1 MTQKEYNQKKQECW
15 EEFNNDVGRCK
26 DRPKICFFR
35 AFDRAYA
42 LGEQTESITQEE
54 IEKAAEKYA
63 DEIKIP
69 VSFPGV
75 MVPFIKG
82 LAHDS
87 YLQGAQDFLG
97 KQKKDADAVIQ
108 GWAARDE
115 DGAISAFQRKPT
127 RQTCFT
133 CGFWDDGSGC
143 PVDLTS
149 KDLFPDLTWDSEPE
163 EVEII
168 LKRKKK

>member
-1 MTQKEYNQKKQECW
+1 MTDKEYQDKKRECW
-15 EEFNNDVGRCK
+15 HNFQNEVFNGNVSYSQYDALSY
-26 DRPKICFFR
+26 

-42 LGEQTESITQEE
+42 LGKQTETITQED

-75 MVPFIKG
+75 MVPFING

-97 KQKKDADAVIQ
+97 KQKKAV
-108 GWAARDE
+108 G
-115 DGAISAFQRKPT
+115 
-127 RQTCFT
+127 
-133 CGFWDDGSGC
+133 
-143 PVDLTS
+143 DLQAS
-149 KDLFPDLTWDSEPE
+149 RL
-163 EVEII
+163 
-168 LKRKKK
+168 